1 MQVVF
6 RPRAERVALK
16 IPIAYYQTGD
26 EQWFQAKVVN
36 VSESGMLFGPSELSP
51 GMPVEVMFSPPMQI
65 GALAPGKQVCRG
77 EVVRATPMSVVAV
90 RFDECRFLLEP

>member
-51 GMPVEVMFSPPMQI
+51 GMPVESDVSPPMQI
-65 GALAPGKQVCRG
+65 GALAPANRCVGGKWCAR
-77 EVVRATPMSVVAV
+77 RP
-90 RFDECRFLLEP
+90 